1 MTFERGTKKQMTDY
15 GLIILILSVSF
26 FSWECFKLAR
36 LRKTEFK
43 GKVIITIDN
52 IISIFIAIIL
62 IFRFFEFWNLYIG
75 GNIKE
80 SGISDEDYLISALE
94 SIVIVVFYVVKVVFT
109 SVSGNG
115 KVRKCF
121 FIISAIIDIIILKIL
136 ELL

>member
-52 IISIFIAIIL
+52 II
-62 IFRFFEFWNLYIG
+62 
-75 GNIKE
+75 
-80 SGISDEDYLISALE
+80 
-94 SIVIVVFYVVKVVFT
+94 
-109 SVSGNG
+109 
-115 KVRKCF
+115 
-121 FIISAIIDIIILKIL
+121 
-136 ELL
+136 

>member
-62 IFRFFEFWNLYIG
+62 IFRVFEFWNLYIG

-80 SGISDEDYLISALE
+80 SGISDEDYLFSALE

>member
-80 SGISDEDYLISALE
+80 SGISDEDYIFSALE

>member
-1 MTFERGTKKQMTDY
+1 MTFEKGAKKQMTDY

-62 IFRFFEFWNLYIG
+62 IFRFFEFWNFGIYIS
-75 GNIKE
+75 E
-80 SGISDEDYLISALE
+80 
-94 SIVIVVFYVVKVVFT
+94 VI
-109 SVSGNG
+109 
-115 KVRKCF
+115 
-121 FIISAIIDIIILKIL
+121 
-136 ELL
+136 

>member
-62 IFRFFEFWNLYIG
+62 IFRFFEFWNFGIYIS
-75 GNIKE
+75 E
-80 SGISDEDYLISALE
+80 
-94 SIVIVVFYVVKVVFT
+94 VI
-109 SVSGNG
+109 
-115 KVRKCF
+115 
-121 FIISAIIDIIILKIL
+121 
-136 ELL
+136 